1 MDTKNI
7 LLNLTNL
14 VLFIYIIITKYLS
27 PSFITNINKNI
38 FDNIIFKIIIL
49 FIMVV
54 INKPTT
60 SVLICIF
67 YIINI
72 QTNLHEGFNKS
83 EKVIME

>member
-1 MDTKNI
+1 
-7 LLNLTNL
+7 
-14 VLFIYIIITKYLS
+14 
-27 PSFITNINKNI
+27 
-38 FDNIIFKIIIL
+38 
-49 FIMVV
+49 MVV